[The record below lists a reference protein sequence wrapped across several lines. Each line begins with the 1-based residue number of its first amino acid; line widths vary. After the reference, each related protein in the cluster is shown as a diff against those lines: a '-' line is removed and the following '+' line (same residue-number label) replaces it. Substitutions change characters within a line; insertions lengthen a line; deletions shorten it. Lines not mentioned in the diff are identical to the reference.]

1 MDLTY
6 AIALTMLPQVG
17 SNSARQLLEMF
28 ETPEKVFHLSH
39 SQLSKVFNKHENI
52 INAITDPALLHK
64 AENELA
70 FCEKEGIR
78 VLYFTDPDY
87 PQRLNSPD
95 CEDTPVLLYYIGS
108 ANLNKER
115 VISIVGTRRATE
127 YGRSNT
133 ELLVNGMKQEEVLIV
148 SGLALGIDSAAHRAA
163 LANMLPT
170 VAVVAHGLEQIYP
183 PQNRDL
189 AKRIVQSGGGII
201 TEYPHGTAINPGMF
215 PARNRIIAALS
226 DATVVVEA
234 SVKGG
239 ALITANIA
247 NGYHRDVL
255 TFPGRV
261 GDTYSA
267 GCNRIIASN
276 KAQLI
281 ENSDDLF
288 ASLSWERKYASVGIQ
303 TQLPLDLPPDEL
315 AILSILHR
323 ADNAL
328 TMEELQEKSNFTL
341 PKISTLL
348 LGMELKN
355 LVRALPGNRYKSL

>member
-234 SVKGG
+234 SVKEV
-239 ALITANIA
+239 LSSLPILPTATIA
-247 NGYHRDVL
+247 MFSP
-255 TFPGRV
+255 FPVVWATPTRQ
-261 GDTYSA
+261 A
-267 GCNRIIASN
+267 A
-276 KAQLI
+276 I
-281 ENSDDLF
+281 ELLPVTKHN
-288 ASLSWERKYASVGIQ
+288 LSRTATTS
-303 TQLPLDLPPDEL
+303 LPPCHGN
-315 AILSILHR
+315 ASMPLSAYRH
-323 ADNAL
+323 NCH
-328 TMEELQEKSNFTL
+328 
-341 PKISTLL
+341 
-348 LGMELKN
+348 
-355 LVRALPGNRYKSL
+355 